1 MRIGIDIQT
10 LETFEANRGIG
21 RLCRQTVEALL
32 AHAPEHE
39 VWLFGRSPQPPSPAR
54 PLVERGAKYIPLV
67 FNQAPDGILQSGCAA
82 SFLWDTPKAQ
92 ELDLYHVTS
101 PLMNDIVIPAGAPC
115 PVVATLL
122 DAIPAVMHE
131 QRRPILGAQEWKRY
145 WQRVTTMRTWQAF
158 AAISQTT
165 ADDCVR
171 LFNLR
176 EDRVRVTYVPVEQRP
191 LAGWSDGKIDDT
203 LSSYGLKRG
212 YVLSVMGYHPRKN
225 FEALFL
231 SYARIPTNL
240 RQRAPLVVVCALRQE
255 EKEELL
261 ALARKYR
268 CEGSV
273 IFPGFVSDEDFPALL
288 GGAAVLIFPSRYEG
302 FGLPLAEAMAAG
314 VPVVASNKSSLPEVV
329 EDAGILCNPDDHRA
343 FTAALLRFLENDDEA
358 KLAKAKGFIQVQK
371 FSPENFVRR
380 LLACYEAAVS
390 TGRNVVEVSSA
401 PDRLRVAVFS
411 PLSPKLSGIADF
423 TEQLLLNFSERIVP
437 HCFIDDYEPTHPLVR
452 QRVEIM
458 PHWAFERIHREHPYD
473 VILYEVGN
481 NLLHAYSLPY
491 LERYPG
497 VVDLHD
503 FSILGL
509 FQYLARDYGW
519 APEAGR
525 WIKRESG
532 QHASNPLTE
541 EDIERLDPL
550 HVPLTRWL
558 LNHHRATVVH
568 SKWLAEHLAPGKQD
582 QKSPVDYIPLGVD
595 LGMVRATRPPREEL
609 RRKYHITAQAFVVAC
624 VGVMNRLK
632 RLPQVVAAF
641 REFNLLCPESYL
653 VFVGPADRLV
663 LREIMQLASKYR
675 IKNRMRLLGHRPLPE
690 LYEVLDIADVVVNLR
705 YPTMGESSATLVAAL
720 AMGKPALVTPLGQ
733 YLEFPDD
740 VCLKVSPNRREK
752 HILYE
757 YLCRLYR
764 DRDLREQM
772 GENAR
777 KHVETWAFHLIAARY
792 EELFAR
798 LKAQSQHI
806 AQSSIGSAGVQ
817 R

>member
-32 AHAPEHE
+32 AHAPQHE

-54 PLVERGAKYIPLV
+54 PLVERGAKYVRLV
-67 FNQAPDGILQSGCAA
+67 FDQAPEHILQSGCAA
-82 SFLWDTPKAQ
+82 SFLWDTPETR

-101 PLMNDIVIPAGAPC
+101 PLMPDIVIPAGAPC
-115 PVVATLL
+115 PIVATLL

-131 QRRPILGAQEWKRY
+131 QRRPILGVQEGKRY
-145 WQRVTTMRTWQAF
+145 WQRVRTMRTWQAF

-176 EDRVRVTYVPVEQRP
+176 EDRVHVTYVPVEQRP
-191 LAGWSDGKIDDT
+191 LAGWSNDDIDDV
-203 LSSYGLKRG
+203 LSSYNLERG

-231 SYARIPTNL
+231 SYARIPANL

-255 EKEELL
+255 EKHELL

-273 IFPGFVSDEDFPALL
+273 VFTGFVSDDKFPALL
-288 GGAAVLIFPSRYEG
+288 GGAAVLVFPSRYEG

-329 EDAGILCNPDDHRA
+329 GDAGILCDPDDHRA
-343 FTAALLRFLENDDEA
+343 FTAGLLRFLENDDEA
-358 KLAKAKGFIQVQK
+358 KLAKARGFIQVQK

-380 LLACYEAAVS
+380 VLTCYEAAV
-390 TGRNVVEVSSA
+390 NVCANVIEIPAA
-401 PDRLRVAVFS
+401 PDSMRVAVFS

-423 TEQLLLNFSERIVP
+423 TEQLLLNFSERIVA
-437 HCFIDDYEPTHPLVR
+437 HCFIDDFEPTHPLVR
-452 QRVEIM
+452 QRVEIRS
-458 PHWAFERIHREHPYD
+458 HWAFERMHREHPYD

-497 VVDLHD
+497 VIDLHD
-503 FSILGL
+503 FSIIGL
-509 FQYLARDYGW
+509 FQYLTRDYGW
-519 APEAGR
+519 AAEAAR
-525 WIKRESG
+525 WIMRESG
-532 QHASNPLTE
+532 QRLGTLLSE
-541 EDIERLDPL
+541 EDIERLDAL
-550 HVPLTRWL
+550 NVPLTRWL

-568 SKWLAEHLAPGKQD
+568 SKWLADHLAP
-582 QKSPVDYIPLGVD
+582 QKGENACSVDYIPLGVD
-595 LGMVRATRPPREEL
+595 LGMVRAPRPPREEL
-609 RRKYHITAQAFVVAC
+609 RRKYHITSQAFVVAC

-720 AMGKPALVTPLGQ
+720 AMGKPTLVTPLGQ

-740 VCLKVSPNRREK
+740 VCLKVPPSRREK

-757 YLCRLYR
+757 HLCRLYR

-798 LKAQSQHI
+798 LKAQAKRT
-806 AQSSIGSAGVQ
+806 AQSRIESTGVQ